1 MRARLLESRIVSPE
15 VRHFVFEVPDQ
26 EYLTFQPGQFLSFT
40 KEFAG
45 KNITRVSM
53 STNQG
58 RKNKETGEWTNET
71 TWHNLCAWGTIAE
84 PMASLTKG
92 THVQVRG
99 SIRHYQLPEQNGKP
113 ARTATE
119 IVVNAFAKLDRQRR
133 GEALQETAA

>member
-1 MRARLLESRIVSPE
+1 MKLSNNE
-15 VRHFVFEVPDQ
+15 VTLTGFIGRDAEVKQ
-26 EYLTFQPGQFLSFT
+26 T
-40 KEFAG
+40 KNGRKF
-45 KNITRVSM
+45 TRVSM
-53 STNQG
+53 STNEG